1 MDFIIIANP
10 CCVRGRFNDLLEGLR
25 KDVAIL
31 MITVHYSNIIQIKIR
46 KEKKLQSR
54 RNQP

>member
-10 CCVRGRFNDLLEGLR
+10 RCVRVRFNDLLEGLR

-31 MITVHYSNIIQIKIR
+31 VITVHYSNIIQIKIR

>member
-1 MDFIIIANP
+1 MNFIIIVNP
-10 CCVRGRFNDLLEGLR
+10 RCVKGRLNDLLEGLR
-25 KDVAIL
+25 KDVTIL

-54 RNQP
+54 RNQS

>member
-1 MDFIIIANP
+1 MNFIIIVNP
-10 CCVRGRFNDLLEGLR
+10 RCVRGRLNDLLEGLR
-25 KDVAIL
+25 KDVTIL